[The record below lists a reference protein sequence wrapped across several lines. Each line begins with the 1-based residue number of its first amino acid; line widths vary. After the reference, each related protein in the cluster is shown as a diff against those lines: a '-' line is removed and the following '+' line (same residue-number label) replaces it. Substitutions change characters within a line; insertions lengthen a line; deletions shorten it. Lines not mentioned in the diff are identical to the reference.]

1 LKAFPRTR
9 CLVLALILALELA
22 ACGKP
27 EPVEEADK
35 ALFLRVADLARFGV
49 RYEDAA
55 AGEAFSKEKQLD
67 GSYEL
72 TYKFQSPAGERSLY
86 LYGNVSVGSKPSD
99 AAMRAGA
106 LKVGLLIGVT
116 KNGVEERE
124 LPATRTGKLT
134 LLVKDEAPIGNVF
147 TLTDGGKSHLVIMSG
162 LYVKDPELW
171 QKLIDPKLEQ
181 LSRYS
186 PGGTL

>member
-1 LKAFPRTR
+1 LKASPRAV
-9 CLVLALILALELA
+9 CLLLALALAG
-22 ACGKP
+22 CGKP

-35 ALFLRVADLARFGV
+35 ALFLRVADLAGFGV
-49 RYEDAA
+49 RYDDPG
-55 AGEAFSKEKQLD
+55 AGETFTREKQFD

-72 TYKFQSPAGERSLY
+72 TYKFQSAAGQRPLF
-86 LYGNVSVGSKPSD
+86 LYGNVSIGQPSD

-106 LKVGLLIGVT
+106 LKVGLLIGFT

-124 LPATRTGKLT
+124 LPAMRTGKLT

-147 TLTDGGKSHLVIMSG
+147 AVTDGGKTHVVIMSG
-162 LYVKDPELW
+162 LYMKDPALW
-171 QKLIDPKLEQ
+171 QQLIDPKLEQ

-186 PGGTL
+186 PAGKP